1 MRIPKEAVKTA
12 NRSCARCLASPFP
25 LIRVMRDCA
34 NSWTHTRRIF
44 VTWVA
49 GLRHIC
55 CASRA
60 RFSRLDYT
68 QITRNHGQPIAL
80 LTGTIAY
87 RCKLPLEPLRL
98 NISNPWHFAYPS
110 IPFFDL
116 SNYLELKISNSIRFT
131 IHFTRI
137 NILNPFARIF
147 WKIQSNNPIAVD
159 SSIRDTPLANCGK
172 GKFPGARVIWLR
184 SIEGAP
190 RSCHFM

>member
-98 NISNPWHFAYPS
+98 DISNPWHFAYPS

-116 SNYLELKISNSIRFT
+116 SNYLELKISNSIRSAVLF
-131 IHFTRI
+131 RI
-137 NILNPFARIF
+137 YHTLYAYQYSKSFRSNFLKNS
-147 WKIQSNNPIAVD
+147 IQ
-159 SSIRDTPLANCGK
+159 
-172 GKFPGARVIWLR
+172 
-184 SIEGAP
+184 
-190 RSCHFM
+190 